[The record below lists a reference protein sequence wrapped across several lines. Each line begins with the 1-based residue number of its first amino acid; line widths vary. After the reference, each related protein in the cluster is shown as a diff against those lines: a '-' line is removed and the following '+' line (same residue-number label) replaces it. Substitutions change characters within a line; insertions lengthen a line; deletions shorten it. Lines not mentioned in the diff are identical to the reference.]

1 MSLTNQTVPA
11 VQSTQTSPDELAILL
26 NLATRGHL
34 PLFHQD
40 WIRDSF
46 VENKRLSFARAS
58 RIVEDGLKKL
68 NRHRSFDRK
77 QTALS
82 AFSVDERR
90 TFIQSFF
97 KMVEYKTLDQI
108 KELH

>member
-1 MSLTNQTVPA
+1 MS
-11 VQSTQTSPDELAILL
+11 QSTGSEAIYQSKEELTQLL
-26 NLATRGHL
+26 NLAARGHL

-46 VENKRLSFARAS
+46 SEPKRLSFPRAS
-58 RIVEDGLKKL
+58 RIVEEGMKRL
-68 NRHRSFDRK
+68 NRHATYDRK

-82 AFSVDERR
+82 AFSLDERR

-97 KMVEYKTLDQI
+97 KMVEYKTLDQL